1 MSGLR
6 SRNKGARI
14 EREVVN
20 LFQEAGIAAERV
32 PLSGA
37 AGGSYKGDVSMP
49 VLGRDVTLEV
59 KARASGFKSI
69 YGWLSENYGLVLRA
83 DRQAPLIVLRLSD
96 FAELARLSDEFR
108 IQFEPKGE
116 AA

>member
-20 LFQEAGIAAERV
+20 LFQEAGIGAERV

-59 KARASGFKSI
+59 KARAAGFKQI
-69 YGWLSENYGLVLRA
+69 YGWLAENYGLVLRA
-83 DRQAPLIVLRLSD
+83 DRQQPLICLRLSD
-96 FAELARLSDEFR
+96 FAELARLSDELR
-108 IQFEPKGE
+108 LISE
-116 AA
+116 AHGVQE